1 LRGDEEAETRR
12 RRRSLLRLWNR
23 GGVVVMVLG
32 GWRGAV
38 ACGDRERE
46 GEREGSRQRV
56 DYGSA
61 RMEVE
66 RPDVRSEMQMKR

>member
-1 LRGDEEAETRR
+1 
-12 RRRSLLRLWNR
+12 
-23 GGVVVMVLG
+23 MVLG